1 MARGKAPKNT
11 VCGTKEGTKKK
22 HDLEHAT
29 RRAAQRDIRAKESNA
44 RWKAAK
50 NAILCTKEN
59 TQNNL
64 RSIFWLA
71 TAIKTDE
78 YFYIRPEKTPFYE
91 VPLTMSKHAMTR
103 VKTKSNDLKTQTVE
117 NYTTV
122 CRTGANAGY
131 SYSYNI
137 HHIHSANYFSE
148 PQLQLQPRHQL
159 QLQLQHQGQVPATTP
174 IAPTNRSNPRA
185 TAITRP
191 TATACHSYFYA
202 TD

>member
-1 MARGKAPKNT
+1 
-11 VCGTKEGTKKK
+11 
-22 HDLEHAT
+22 
-29 RRAAQRDIRAKESNA
+29 
-44 RWKAAK
+44 
-50 NAILCTKEN
+50 
-59 TQNNL
+59 
-64 RSIFWLA
+64 
-71 TAIKTDE
+71 
-78 YFYIRPEKTPFYE
+78 
-91 VPLTMSKHAMTR
+91 MSKHAMTR

-131 SYSYNI
+131 SYRYNI

-159 QLQLQHQGQVPATTP
+159 QLQLPHQGQVPATTP

-191 TATACHSYFYA
+191 TATACYSYFYA
-202 TD
+202 TDYAYILLIRAIHHAKLIGTTQTTATVTGAATGTTPMAATATAPKAATSIITIEKQPPTDTDSYNHNYQYS